1 VHTIK
6 QEDAQ
11 MTINEVMES
20 RLDGIILNHTADVKI
35 EQTGTEKGD
44 PSYRID
50 MKVDFTGWTVKQV
63 LEVALRSLV
72 ISRQRVWRKMKK
84 DELLKESGKTLF
96 ASEMGKAPKAQVDVQ
111 AAFMARFA
119 AATPEEQAKMI
130 AELQATAAGK

>member
-1 VHTIK
+1 
-6 QEDAQ
+6 
-11 MTINEVMES
+11 MTINEVLES
-20 RLDGIILNHTADVKI
+20 RLDGAVLAHTADVKI

-50 MKVDFTGWTVKQV
+50 MKVDFAGWTVKQA

-84 DELLKESGKTLF
+84 DELMKESGKTLF
-96 ASEMGKAPKAQVDVQ
+96 ASEMGKAPKAQADVQ

-119 AATPEEQAKMI
+119 AATPEEQAAMI
-130 AELQATAAGK
+130 AELQAKAAGK